1 MVVNSKPERCAENA
15 GAIQRHRTPVE
26 AVEPRS
32 IGKHPSPSDLDAEFQ
47 TMCLANARRPCRNFP
62 RKNTLLNSCKESVII
77 SRQGFTDFSGEQ
89 PQLSPTGLCM
99 NYKGEVPETGF

>member
-1 MVVNSKPERCAENA
+1 MCGERRGDPAAQNA
-15 GAIQRHRTPVE
+15 SRSSRTPIHRK
-26 AVEPRS
+26 APITS
-32 IGKHPSPSDLDAEFQ
+32 NLDPEFQ